1 MKRFW
6 KTTLALFKKDW
17 KDSMRN
23 GAMAMLLLIPVLMG
37 VIFKFVSV
45 VDLGGE
51 FILQMTVSMTLAMVP
66 LSYLSSIIAEE
77 KEKHTLRTLMLSGV
91 SAGEFITSKVLVVWV
106 LTEIVN
112 IINYIV
118 AGMPFGGL
126 PMFLLI
132 TSLGSVCMLML
143 GAVIGVASRDQASS
157 SVLSVPVMILLF
169 FPTAMKMISPVFEA
183 VAAFTPIERTLHLFT
198 IWSSGG
204 SIFSKDGL
212 VSILIIV
219 IWTAVSVL
227 LYVWAY
233 KKKRLDA

>member
-183 VAAFTPIERTLHLFT
+183 VAAFTPIERTLRLFT
-198 IWSSGG
+198 IWSGGG